1 MTTKRYSPENLL
13 KELGINAPED
23 IDVEAIAEYCQA
35 TVIPQKLHGS
45 AARILG
51 IGDRAFITVDS
62 ESPRA
67 RQRFSAAHELGH
79 WMLDRGK
86 LAKFIC
92 SEKNFINDWSG
103 DNPERRANRFAARL
117 LLPQI
122 IFEPLAKNKPVTFQT
137 VRELCTQFQTSLTA
151 TAIRLVELGSFP
163 AIIVCHSKQGRRWQ
177 FRGVDVPHSIQ
188 LRDEPGA
195 YTIARDLLDGKT
207 VNSSNE
213 DIQAS
218 DWFTHPRSHYYS
230 IHEDSVKIW
239 DDLVLSILW
248 WKNEKQLLDLDEE
261 EDNNY

>member
-35 TVIPQKLHGS
+35 TVIPQKLKGS

-86 LAKFIC
+86 MANFIC
-92 SEKNFINDWSG
+92 SEKNFINDWSV

-117 LLPQI
+117 LLPRFM
-122 IFEPLAKNKPVTFQT
+122 FEPITKNQPVTFQS
-137 VRELCTQFQTSLTA
+137 VRELCKQFQTSLTA

-163 AIIVCHSKQGRRWQ
+163 AMIVCNNSKRLLWCIPGP
-177 FRGVDVPHSIQ
+177 DVPNIIRIKDTLGKHTNAFGL
-188 LRDEPGA
+188 LRGENTAGPSE
-195 YTIARDLLDGKT
+195 T
-207 VNSSNE
+207 E
-213 DIQAS
+213 AS
-218 DWFTHPRSHYYS
+218 DWITHAQSHYYS
-230 IHEDSVKIW
+230 IHEDSVKINK
-239 DDLVLSILW
+239 DLVLTLLW
-248 WKNEKQLLDLDEE
+248 WKNEKQLLDLVCD
-261 EDNNY
+261 DF